1 MPVVMWLIA
10 ALLLGIIEA
19 VTTAL
24 VSVWLAIGAVFA
36 AAAAAFGAETSTQLV
51 IFLIVSFILLLC
63 TAQLCKR
70 FRQTKKIPTNAD
82 MLIGKTGVIVEDTD
96 PILGKGEVKVGGQT
110 WSVQVRDEQNVSA
123 GTKVRVEE
131 IAGAHLVVSVINE
144 GEFKESEGK

>member
-51 IFLIVSFILLLC
+51 IFLVVSFILLLC
-63 TAQLCKR
+63 TDPLCKR
-70 FRQTKKIPTNAD
+70 F
-82 MLIGKTGVIVEDTD
+82 
-96 PILGKGEVKVGGQT
+96 
-110 WSVQVRDEQNVSA
+110 
-123 GTKVRVEE
+123 
-131 IAGAHLVVSVINE
+131 
-144 GEFKESEGK
+144 